1 MRRQTLVAAP
11 PQPGCERRRRS
22 VNFVQ
27 RRGVAIKVSLTA
39 FFDRELVTLS
49 AIRASGG
56 VEAAIRRAS
65 DSTGVDFDFLMRTA
79 RRESGMNPSAKA
91 PTSSA
96 SGLFQF
102 IEQTWL
108 GTLKEHGRKHGY
120 GQYADL
126 IFRGN
131 DGRWHVS
138 GSARNVVLDLRFDP
152 VAASTMAAELTAS
165 NAAYLRGR
173 TGREPTATDLYAAHF
188 LGPAGA
194 ASLMQA
200 LDRRPGSSAV
210 ALFPQAAAAN
220 RTIFYRDGRAATVE
234 ELYAN
239 LGRHAGGGAPA
250 SGAGASSGG
259 YIRDARAD
267 LDALAQGRLEQNRAL
282 LALLL
287 GQGDDDGAGAFRA
300 AFGDPDR
307 AA

>member
-1 MRRQTLVAAP
+1 MLVRPAQHRAGPAA
-11 PQPGCERRRRS
+11 RRS
-22 VNFVQ
+22 VNFAQ
-27 RRGVAIKVSLTA
+27 RCGAGVKVSLTA
-39 FFDRELVTLS
+39 FFDRLLVTLS
-49 AIRASGG
+49 AIRAPGG

-126 IFRGN
+126 IHRGD
-131 DGRWHVS
+131 DGRWRVS
-138 GSARNVVLDLRFDP
+138 GSARNVVMDLRFDP
-152 VAASTMAAELTAS
+152 LAASTMAAELTAS

-173 TGREPTATDLYAAHF
+173 TGREPSATDLYAAHF

-200 LDRRPGSSAV
+200 LERRPGSSAV

-220 RTIFYRDGRAATVE
+220 RSIFYRDGRPATVE

-250 SGAGASSGG
+250 AAAEAAGGG
-259 YIRDARAD
+259 FIRDARSE

-287 GQGDDDGAGAFRA
+287 GQGDEDGAGAFRA
-300 AFGDPDR
+300 AFGDLDR
-307 AA
+307 AAS

>member
-1 MRRQTLVAAP
+1 M
-11 PQPGCERRRRS
+11 
-22 VNFVQ
+22 
-27 RRGVAIKVSLTA
+27 
-39 FFDRELVTLS
+39 TLS

-126 IFRGN
+126 IFRGD
-131 DGRWHVS
+131 DGRWQVS

-173 TGREPTATDLYAAHF
+173 TGREPNATDLYAAHF

-200 LDRRPGSSAV
+200 LDRNPGASAV
-210 ALFPQAAAAN
+210 ALFPAAAGAN
-220 RTIFYRDGRAATVE
+220 RSIFYRDGRAATVS

-239 LGRHAGGGAPA
+239 LGRHAGEGAPA
-250 SGAGASSGG
+250 LGAESGGGAGGLVRDG
-259 YIRDARAD
+259 RDA
-267 LDALAQGRLEQNRAL
+267 LDALALGRLDQTSAL
-282 LALLL
+282 LTLLL
-287 GQGDDDGAGAFRA
+287 GQDGEKGGGDFLK
-300 AFGDPDR
+300 AFGGDADR